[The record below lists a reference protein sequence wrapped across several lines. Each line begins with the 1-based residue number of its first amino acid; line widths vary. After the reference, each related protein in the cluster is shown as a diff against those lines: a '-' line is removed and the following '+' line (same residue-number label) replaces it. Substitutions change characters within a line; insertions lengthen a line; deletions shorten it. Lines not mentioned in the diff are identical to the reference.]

1 MLRRHASRAALAA
14 ASVLV
19 AAALAGCAPDPADTP
34 TPDPTVSAKDPSGLP
49 SPIESMTPGATP
61 TPTVEPAA
69 AVPSDCES
77 LLDAEVRAQLY
88 GIPLNDPA
96 FGPSGVQAD
105 GSLICIWGDPAADTT
120 SLVTTIETLS
130 RGPALEQLNALV
142 EDEGFTCYTPDGG
155 TRCEKT
161 WDNPDYPV
169 TDGRTLFW
177 RADLMI
183 DTRYSNLA
191 PTGYTSSVITS
202 IWGGD

>member
-1 MLRRHASRAALAA
+1 MMRPRTRRTALAVV
-14 ASVLV
+14 SVLTV
-19 AAALAGCAPDPADTP
+19 AGLVACAPDPAETP
-34 TPDPTVSAKDPSGLP
+34 VPTVSEKDVTGLP
-49 SPIESMTPGATP
+49 SPVESMTPDATP
-61 TPTVEPAA
+61 SPTAEAA
-69 AVPSDCES
+69 AEIPTDC
-77 LLDAEVRAQLY
+77 LALVDADVQAQLY

-105 GSLICIWGDPAADTT
+105 GSLTCIWADPGSDTT
-120 SLVTTIETLS
+120 SLVTTIERIS
-130 RGPALEQLNALV
+130 RGPALDQLNTLV

-161 WDNPDYPV
+161 WQNPDYPV

-191 PTGYTSSVITS
+191 PDGYTASVIAA
-202 IWGGD
+202 IWDD

>member
-1 MLRRHASRAALAA
+1 MRSGPGRHADARSDRQRERPVRPAVADRVDDARRDPDTDGRARR
-14 ASVLV
+14 
-19 AAALAGCAPDPADTP
+19 GC
-34 TPDPTVSAKDPSGLP
+34 
-49 SPIESMTPGATP
+49 
-61 TPTVEPAA
+61 
-69 AVPSDCES
+69 
-77 LLDAEVRAQLY
+77 
-88 GIPLNDPA
+88 
-96 FGPSGVQAD
+96 
-105 GSLICIWGDPAADTT
+105 DPAADTT

-202 IWGGD
+202 IWGED

>member
-34 TPDPTVSAKDPSGLP
+34 TPDPTVGAKDPSGLP

-120 SLVTTIETLS
+120 SLVTTLEPLS

-202 IWGGD
+202 IWGQG